1 MLPISPLTPGPGQ
14 TNTVSD
20 PLKPDLSAK
29 PDLSDESKLKFE
41 QLLWAELLTH
51 TGLEDALTLGGGDG
65 ASMFARYFVEAIAE
79 DIAKQHPLGLLD
91 EQLPDTRPGA
101 QTPQDVSEVD
111 RG

>member
-1 MLPISPLTPGPGQ
+1 MLPTSPLSSAQSPALN
-14 TNTVSD
+14 TNPQQNVELTD
-20 PLKPDLSAK
+20 D
-29 PDLSDESKLKFE
+29 SKMRFE

-91 EQLPDTRPGA
+91 KELPAAPSAPAMKEIKDHG
-101 QTPQDVSEVD
+101 
-111 RG
+111 

>member
-1 MLPISPLTPGPGQ
+1 MLPTSPISPTQAVAQTATPQP
-14 TNTVSD
+14 NVE
-20 PLKPDLSAK
+20 
-29 PDLSDESKLKFE
+29 LSDESKMRFE

-91 EQLPDTRPGA
+91 KELPSAPEAIATEEMKDNG
-101 QTPQDVSEVD
+101 
-111 RG
+111 

>member
-1 MLPISPLTPGPGQ
+1 MLPITSIEGTPGPAAPSNAVR
-14 TNTVSD
+14 TPDVSE
-20 PLKPDLSAK
+20 
-29 PDLSDESKLKFE
+29 ESKAKFE

-91 EQLPDTRPGA
+91 KELPTVETLTLEEKAAENG
-101 QTPQDVSEVD
+101 
-111 RG
+111 

>member
-1 MLPISPLTPGPGQ
+1 MLPITSIEGAPGPAAPSNAVP
-14 TNTVSD
+14 TLDVSE
-20 PLKPDLSAK
+20 
-29 PDLSDESKLKFE
+29 ESKAKFE

-91 EQLPDTRPGA
+91 KELPSVDTLTLEEKATDNG
-101 QTPQDVSEVD
+101 
-111 RG
+111 